1 MRQITLDTETTG
13 LNPSAGHRIV
23 EIGCVEL
30 VNHIPTGKRFHRYV
44 NPERNIPD
52 EAAKIHGL
60 TEDFLSRHQVFA
72 NLADDFLAFIGD
84 APLIIHNAE
93 FDLAFLNAELARL
106 NLPALES
113 KRCIDTLML
122 ARKRFPGS
130 PASLDALCKRF
141 GVDNSEREKHG
152 ALLDSALLAEV
163 YLELVGGREPGLS
176 LAAAESETSHRIAAS
191 EKSFREPRPHEP
203 TEEERAAHET
213 LVARL
218 KDPIWG
224 S

>member
-13 LNPSAGHRIV
+13 LSPSAGHRIV
-23 EIGCVEL
+23 EIGCIEL
-30 VNHIPTGKRFHRYV
+30 VNHIPTGKHFHRYV
-44 NPERNIPD
+44 NPERDIPQ
-52 EAAKIHGL
+52 EVVQIHGL
-60 TEDFLSRHQVFA
+60 TEEFLGGHPVFA
-72 NLADDFLAFIGD
+72 DLVDGFLAFIGD
-84 APLIIHNAE
+84 APLVIHNAE
-93 FDLAFLNAELARL
+93 FDLAFLNAEFARL

-113 KRCIDTLML
+113 QRCIDTLML

-176 LAAAESETSHRIAAS
+176 LTVTETKVTRRTADI
-191 EKSFREPRPHEP
+191 EKSSREPRPHEP
-203 TEEERAAHET
+203 TEEEHAAHAT
-213 LVARL
+213 LLARL
-218 KDPIWG
+218 KDPIWE